1 MQDQSLKLRAIPN
14 HFHREDQIVCERCM
28 SQIASS
34 GSPLVDGFHEYV
46 YVTGQLIGLLI
57 DSGVRLLVALARSVK
72 FGLNRVGSIHASQTK
87 KNVKDHVHENGQ
99 QVCEKCLTGFTS
111 TGSTIIDHIGEYFH
125 MAHEVMLLFAQFI
138 LIAGLGIGMVIT
150 ALFPT
155 LAGRRSPR
163 EESLNQQARERRQQR
178 WEERQREIEER
189 KAYDKERDDW
199 FNSNHA
205 KLRADKQ
212 RYAQWSNQLDQQFGA
227 GKEETHSQK
236 QKRSQFNDTRE
247 EEWRNKVKKSRA
259 LSDKVD
265 KEWKDKIAEA
275 HKYDEELDREWRR
288 RVEEDNERYEKE
300 CDEYER
306 NCAKINSVD
315 LSHGVFIRA
324 DELLEDD
331 LIVKDVN
338 NTLRGVE
345 SGVEDPER
353 LRIISEEL
361 LRFREESAARDARR
375 QQLYSNYRD
384 RYWEAGKLHR
394 DAIDAFNREEF
405 AKGEGLIRAAEAA
418 DADANRIYNQFLSV

>member
-1 MQDQSLKLRAIPN
+1 MQDQSLKLGAIPN

-155 LAGRRSPR
+155 LTGRRSAR

-178 WEERQREIEER
+178 WEEHQREIELNR
-189 KAYDKERDDW
+189 
-199 FNSNHA
+199 
-205 KLRADKQ
+205 
-212 RYAQWSNQLDQQFGA
+212 
-227 GKEETHSQK
+227 
-236 QKRSQFNDTRE
+236 
-247 EEWRNKVKKSRA
+247 
-259 LSDKVD
+259 
-265 KEWKDKIAEA
+265 
-275 HKYDEELDREWRR
+275 
-288 RVEEDNERYEKE
+288 
-300 CDEYER
+300 C
-306 NCAKINSVD
+306 KINSPE
-315 LSHGVFIRA
+315 LSQRMFLHNE
-324 DELLEDD
+324 ELVEDD
-331 LIVKDVN
+331 LQVREFKHIKDAVN
-338 NTLRGVE
+338 RGE
-345 SGVEDPER
+345 EDTEKAR
-353 LRIISEEL
+353 EASEEL
-361 LRFREESAARDARR
+361 LRNRTELAEKNARR
-375 QQLYSNYRD
+375 QRHFDKYRD
-384 RYWEAGKLHR
+384 KYFEAKVLHKEADDAEKDGDEEKHNRKRR
-394 DAIDAFNREEF
+394 DAY
-405 AKGEGLIRAAEAA
+405 KAES
-418 DADANRIYNQFLSV
+418 DSQHSYRKFLNV